1 MAITFDHTNLG
12 FIGGGY
18 LACWTTNGRPIET
31 DLTPKGTPKWGAK
44 WKKAVVGELSQ
55 VHVALAT
62 HGAVMSH
69 RGNYLD
75 LDPTYRDIYGR
86 PLMRMTFD
94 YQDNEHKMSDF
105 LTKKRPTSPRQ

>member
-1 MAITFDHTNLG
+1 MYHF

-44 WKKAVVGELSQ
+44 WKKAVVENYLKS
-55 VHVALAT
+55 VSLAT

-69 RGNYLD
+69 RANYLD
-75 LDPTYRDIYGR
+75 LDPTYRDVYGR

-94 YQDNEHKMSDF
+94 FKSNELKMQDFEMQKM
-105 LTKKRPTSPRQ
+105 TQIAKEMNPR